1 MYHYLGNERLQ
12 FAFFSPNVCAAF
24 LVVTALLTAGVFLL
38 LVSRRGVL
46 PKIGAGFFGVAVQ
59 LQFLM
64 IAVTYSRGGYLACF
78 AALTAAACCCRRRW
92 SWALPVI
99 FLAIVLLTGDGPSRI
114 RSAGDLGDGSIRN
127 RLLLW
132 HYGTGVI
139 AGHWAAGTSEPG
151 AYYTRYYQP
160 LWLNENYYSLISDV
174 LTFAAMYGIFALFA
188 ALSILCLLLQY
199 GFRLWLATRN
209 TLLLYALAALAGYLV
224 AGGFTTC
231 YYFPSILAVLGAL
244 LLLIA
249 GFLVWGFRTKKFRRG
264 RFDLWPAPALAG
276 AFCIGLLGYGAIVNA
291 TQPYSWKTV
300 AVAGRE
306 VTILSPRTKS
316 GKTLFI
322 LASGSGGEFRDLL
335 RSLAERGFSVATL
348 PIDIGFGELPTAR
361 RMLAELSR
369 QAPNSFL
376 IGVGEE
382 RAMQAIALAD
392 TDGPAG
398 VIAVDPPSDWPFEE
412 LSPRIRLEKARVPVS
427 LILSCEST
435 EKAEQ
440 FRALIQGRNI
450 PVEVILLPDSE
461 LADLAALVE
470 KTGKTR

>member
-24 LVVTALLTAGVFLL
+24 LVVTALLTAGMFLL
-38 LVSRRGVL
+38 LVDRRGFL
-46 PKIGAGFFGVAVQ
+46 PKIAAGVFGIAVL
-59 LQFLM
+59 LQFVM
-64 IAVTYSRGGYLACF
+64 IAITYSRGGYVACF
-78 AALTAAACCCRRRW
+78 AALTAAACGCRRRW
-92 SWALPVI
+92 SWALPVL
-99 FLAIVLLTGDGPSRI
+99 FLAVVLLTGDGPSRI

-151 AYYTRYYQP
+151 TYYTRYYQP

-188 ALSILCLLLQY
+188 ALSILFLLFQY

-224 AGGFTTC
+224 AGCFTTC

-244 LLLIA
+244 LMLIA
-249 GFLVWGFRTKKFRRG
+249 GFLVWGFRAKKFRRS

-276 AFCIGLLGYGAIVNA
+276 ALCIGLLGYGAVVNS
-291 TQPYSWKTV
+291 TLPYSWKTV
-300 AVAGRE
+300 PVAGRE
-306 VTILSPRTKS
+306 VTLLSPRSKS

-322 LASGSGGEFRDLL
+322 LSSGSGWEFRNLL
-335 RSLAERGFSVATL
+335 RPLAERGFSVAVL
-348 PIDIGFGELPTAR
+348 PIDTGFGELPVAR

-369 QAPNSFL
+369 QTPNSFL

-382 RAMQAIALAD
+382 RAIQAIALAD
-392 TDGPAG
+392 TDEPAG
-398 VIAVDPPSDWPFEE
+398 TIAVDPPFDWPFEE
-412 LSPRIRLEKARVPVS
+412 LSPQIRLPQARVPVS

-440 FRALIQGRNI
+440 FRALIQAKQI

-461 LADLAALVE
+461 LTDLAAMVE
-470 KTGKTR
+470 KTGKKR